1 MRKEE
6 NLKTAEVAAML
17 NVTIDS
23 IRTWHKKGLLPA
35 VRTPGGHLRF
45 RKADVVRFYQQ
56 YQRQYNGR

>member
-1 MRKEE
+1 MRNEE

-45 RKADVVRFYQQ
+45 RRVDVVKFYQR
-56 YQRQYNGR
+56 YKK